1 MYASR
6 LSLIFS
12 LAAWSSGMI
21 LASGARGPGFN
32 SRSSPCCG
40 SELSRHNLSSET
52 SHALPLPLGVKH
64 VYGHLI
70 LGAQLLPP
78 AQKVAGKSTA
88 RGFEPLRAEPNGFRV
103 HLLNRSDTL
112 SCRSVCKRFFSLSE
126 GACGLLSSIRRA
138 KNETP
143 FLHVPARL
151 PRARR
156 W

>member
-1 MYASR
+1 M
-6 LSLIFS
+6 
-12 LAAWSSGMI
+12 AAWSSGMI

-40 SELSRHNLSSET
+40 SKLSRNNLSSET
-52 SHALPLPLGVKH
+52 SHALSLRLGVKH
-64 VYGHLI
+64 VYGQLI
-70 LGAQLLPP
+70 FDAQP
-78 AQKVAGKSTA
+78 APAPRASMCFQVTGKSTA
-88 RGFEPLRAEPNGFRV
+88 RGFEPLRAELNGFRV

-112 SCRSVCKRFFSLSE
+112 SCHSVKNSFFSLSE
-126 GACGLLSSIRRA
+126 GACALLSAIRRA

-151 PRARR
+151 PRARH